1 MNPEVLGRAEEAI
14 VELIQEIGKT
24 DADQEA
30 YSRVTDQIIL
40 SLLTELGRLP
50 DSKRPTLPWV
60 PHLDRIIERLLPGGF
75 EICRSEKRIDQE
87 VIELLHEIEKF
98 RCQTASTILGWK
110 GTIVETGIPSI
121 RWESG
126 VDPVPKGESEE
137 EYSTIKYSPMED
149 LRDGNKGALSPSLF
163 KVAETSI
170 DLPQLPVGKDVEIK
184 MWWTACLA
192 LLNFR
197 CEQEGSK
204 LTANHRKSRRDAVKS
219 LLKSGWTTRSSG

>member
-1 MNPEVLGRAEEAI
+1 
-14 VELIQEIGKT
+14 
-24 DADQEA
+24 
-30 YSRVTDQIIL
+30 
-40 SLLTELGRLP
+40 
-50 DSKRPTLPWV
+50 
-60 PHLDRIIERLLPGGF
+60 
-75 EICRSEKRIDQE
+75 
-87 VIELLHEIEKF
+87 
-98 RCQTASTILGWK
+98 
-110 GTIVETGIPSI
+110 
-121 RWESG
+121 
-126 VDPVPKGESEE
+126 
-137 EYSTIKYSPMED
+137 MED